1 MTSRSLLNLGLAM
14 LAIALVLVVIYRP
27 GIEPDPVPQR
37 MTSAL
42 DPAAATSI
50 TVRRD
55 LRPPLTLTRQA
66 DDWYVFTGEREVP
79 AAGFQVNAL
88 LRLLTTATG
97 QHYAADTLDPAA
109 LGLEPPQATV
119 SIDDLEFRFGATGA
133 LENRRYV
140 QHGDTVYLVD
150 DQYQHLV
157 NADWASFVNRRLIGN
172 RDGITRL
179 ELPGMTLDRTAAG
192 SWQVEPA
199 QETATAEALQIL
211 VDNWQQAQAL
221 YVRAYAGDD
230 SGETVTIHTRDSEQ
244 AVELRIISHAPDL
257 VIARPDWGIQYHL
270 TTGLEDSLFNLPEP
284 PEPRQEEVQ
293 DSATGSAAPVASR
306 LPYQPDD

>member
-1 MTSRSLLNLGLAM
+1 MTSRTLLNLAM
-14 LAIALVLVVIYRP
+14 AIVAIALVLVVVYRP

-42 DPAAATSI
+42 EPAAAISI

-66 DDWYVFTGEREVP
+66 DDWFVFTGEREVP

-88 LRLLTTATG
+88 LRLLTATAA
-97 QHYAADTLDPAA
+97 QHYTADTLDMAA

-119 SIDDLEFRFGATGA
+119 SIDDLEFRFGATEA

-140 QHGDTVYLVD
+140 QHGDTVYLLE

-157 NADWASFVNRRLIGN
+157 NADWASFVNRRLIGK
-172 RDGITRL
+172 DDAITRL
-179 ELPGMTLDRTAAG
+179 QLPDMTLQHTAG
-192 SWQVEPA
+192 ETWQVEPA
-199 QETATAEALQIL
+199 QDIAADALQTL
-211 VDNWQQAQAL
+211 VDNWQQAKAL
-221 YVRAYAGDD
+221 HVRTYAGTD
-230 SGETVTIHTRDSEQ
+230 SSETVMIQTRASEQ
-244 AVELRIISHAPDL
+244 PVELRIVSHAPDL

-270 TTGLEDSLFNLPEP
+270 TTGQEDGLFTLPAPDKALEEQSDPA
-284 PEPRQEEVQ
+284 R
-293 DSATGSAAPVASR
+293 DSAAS
-306 LPYQPDD
+306 PAEE

>member
-1 MTSRSLLNLGLAM
+1 MMTSRALLNLGLAIV
-14 LAIALVLVVIYRP
+14 AIALVLVVIYRP
-27 GIEPDPVPQR
+27 GIEPGPVPLR
-37 MTSAL
+37 LTSAL
-42 DPAAATSI
+42 DPAAVISI

-88 LRLLTTATG
+88 LRLLTTTAT
-97 QHYAADTLDPAA
+97 QHYSVATLDPAA

-140 QHGDTVYLVD
+140 QHRDMVYLID

-172 RDGITRL
+172 RDAITRL
-179 ELPGMTLDRTAAG
+179 ELPDMTLERTAG
-192 SWQVEPA
+192 ENWQVEPA
-199 QETATAEALQIL
+199 QDTTTADALQTL
-211 VDNWQQAQAL
+211 VDNWQQVQAL
-221 YVRAYAGDD
+221 YVRTYAGTD
-230 SGETVTIHTRDSEQ
+230 SSETVTIHTQD
-244 AVELRIISHAPDL
+244 AGLPIELQIISHAPDL

-270 TTGLEDSLFNLPEP
+270 TTGLEDSLFTLPAP
-284 PEPRQEEVQ
+284 DKALEEQ
-293 DSATGSAAPVASR
+293 PDPATDSAESNEE
-306 LPYQPDD
+306 

>member
-1 MTSRSLLNLGLAM
+1 MTSRTLLNLALAIV
-14 LAIALVLVVIYRP
+14 AIALVLVVVYRP

-42 DPAAATSI
+42 EPAAAISI

-66 DDWYVFTGEREVP
+66 DDWFVFTGEREVP

-88 LRLLTTATG
+88 LRLLTATPA
-97 QHYAADTLDPAA
+97 QHYTADTLDMAA

-119 SIDDLEFRFGATGA
+119 SIDDLEFRFGATEA

-140 QHGDTVYLVD
+140 QHGDTVYLLE

-157 NADWASFVNRRLIGN
+157 NADWASFVNRRLIGKG
-172 RDGITRL
+172 DAITRL
-179 ELPGMTLDRTAAG
+179 QLPDMTLERTAG
-192 SWQVEPA
+192 ETWQVEPA
-199 QETATAEALQIL
+199 QDIAADALQTL
-211 VDNWQQAQAL
+211 VDNWQQAKAL
-221 YVRAYAGDD
+221 HVRTYAGTD
-230 SGETVTIHTRDSEQ
+230 SSETVMIQTRASEQ
-244 AVELRIISHAPDL
+244 PVELRIVSHAPDL

-270 TTGLEDSLFNLPEP
+270 TTGQEDRLFTLPAPDKALEEQSDPAT
-284 PEPRQEEVQ
+284 
-293 DSATGSAAPVASR
+293 DSAAS
-306 LPYQPDD
+306 PAEE